1 MAGILDTA
9 INAWKNLGAKSREDT
24 FKYLVSKGMPPQQA
38 MREAERIGGKIEGR
52 QGILEMAIPQDAVDV
67 GLMVAGGPGAK
78 IGRRV
83 AGGAIAAM
91 DPSDAEAGVVGAVT
105 EKAKT
110 GLKKVK
116 QAIDGT
122 LGKDTADVR
131 FKGKDVSEWSPKDWH
146 DFGKQHGVDNLG
158 PANVKEWEQG
168 LQKFTTNS
176 GREITIPGG
185 ETPFTYYDLLH
196 LKSQGIDPN
205 DLPPS
210 VHQSIHDRMVA
221 AMQPGPGGPSNE
233 QITNQMIFGMIS
245 PNQPLTPNELA
256 LQRAMVKGPED
267 LKRWNEMI
275 PYDYK
280 TGQNTATPG
289 EALKQRQG
297 YSNQITER
305 LGLNAAEKGG
315 LGASGSANYS
325 DIAEFTQKMRDRP
338 DFFRFNPNDPSFAG
352 MSDSQKWATHV
363 ERVLNET
370 RGLKAKTGSLSTV
383 WQSPQD
389 AAISAID
396 RHMVTKFRGDLFDDA
411 AKRAEWENTVLN
423 RFNTDRGTSV
433 QSMDELLNTQGGRGH
448 FVEQALA
455 YVNNLP
461 AANTRVAKTGEFN
474 ERIPQAL
481 RDTNWVG
488 PEPRKMELIQGPYVK
503 ALEANTAEANQAGQ
517 GLFSNQWM
525 LWDRIRGRLEPHE
538 IMFPGLEKL
547 PRMSMGQMQR
557 VRDDLSNAG
566 YMAAEGTV
574 RPLPSASRAG
584 YFAFPAAVGAGSYG
598 LLGRPEDEQY

>member
-1 MAGILDTA
+1 
-9 INAWKNLGAKSREDT
+9 
-24 FKYLVSKGMPPQQA
+24 
-38 MREAERIGGKIEGR
+38 
-52 QGILEMAIPQDAVDV
+52 
-67 GLMVAGGPGAK
+67 
-78 IGRRV
+78 
-83 AGGAIAAM
+83 
-91 DPSDAEAGVVGAVT
+91 
-105 EKAKT
+105 
-110 GLKKVK
+110 
-116 QAIDGT
+116 
-122 LGKDTADVR
+122 
-131 FKGKDVSEWSPKDWH
+131 
-146 DFGKQHGVDNLG
+146 
-158 PANVKEWEQG
+158 
-168 LQKFTTNS
+168 
-176 GREITIPGG
+176 
-185 ETPFTYYDLLH
+185 
-196 LKSQGIDPN
+196 
-205 DLPPS
+205 
-210 VHQSIHDRMVA
+210 
-221 AMQPGPGGPSNE
+221 
-233 QITNQMIFGMIS
+233 
-245 PNQPLTPNELA
+245 
-256 LQRAMVKGPED
+256 MVKGPED

-280 TGQNTATPG
+280 TGQGAATPAD
-289 EALKQRQG
+289 ALKERQA

-338 DFFRFNPNDPSFAG
+338 DFFRFNANDPSFAG
-352 MSDSQKWATHV
+352 MSDAQKWATHV

-383 WQSPQD
+383 WQSPED

-396 RHMVTKFRGDLFDDA
+396 RHMVTKFRGDLFDDP
-411 AKRAEWENTVLN
+411 AKRATWENTVVD
-423 RFNTDRGTSV
+423 RFNKDRGTSV
-433 QSMDELLNTQGGRGH
+433 QSMDEMLNTTGGRGH

-461 AANTRVAKTGEFN
+461 AANMRVAKTGEFN

-481 RDTNWVG
+481 RETNWVG
-488 PEPRKMELIQGPYVK
+488 PEPKKVEMIQGPYVK
-503 ALEANTAEANQAGQ
+503 ALEANAAAANEAGQ

-598 LLGRPEDEQY
+598 LLGNPNEDQQY